1 MKNILIASPIRNR
14 SWILSEY
21 LYFLS
26 RLDYPKKN
34 LSFHFIL
41 NDSLDS
47 SAEIL
52 ADWKAAHEKEYRY
65 IRISEVN
72 FDYPHDWGEDR
83 VVTAE
88 AMLNRKNKTYK
99 SLSVLRNLILD
110 LAWLDMDVD
119 YLFSVDSDILVNPDI
134 LNKLLATN
142 KDIVAG
148 LIGNGN
154 FNYNFMPLA
163 GHRNILP
170 LEKLFEVTTTGAVM
184 LISRKV
190 FENKLI
196 RYSPEKTGEDE
207 GFCMSARTHGF
218 KSYVLQ
224 ELQKHIMKRSEFND

>member
-1 MKNILIASPIRNR
+1 MKNILIAAPIRNR

-26 RLDYPKKN
+26 RLDYPKEKIA
-34 LSFHFIL
+34 FHFIL
-41 NDSLDS
+41 NDSSDS
-47 SAEIL
+47 SAGIL
-52 ADWKAAHEKEYRY
+52 ADWETAHEKEYRY

-72 FDYPHDWGEDR
+72 LDYPHDWGEDR

-88 AMLNRKNKTYK
+88 AMLNRQNKTYK

-110 LAWLDMDVD
+110 FAWLDIGAE
-119 YLFSVDSDILVNPDI
+119 YLLSVDSDILINSDI
-134 LNKLLATN
+134 INKLLATG

-148 LIGNGN
+148 LISNGN
-154 FNYNFMPLA
+154 ANYNFMPLT

-170 LEKLFEVTTTGAVM
+170 SDGLFEVTTTGAVM

-190 FENKLI
+190 FVNKLI

-207 GFCMSARTHGF
+207 GFCKSARTQGF
-218 KSYVLQ
+218 KSYVLP
-224 ELQKHIMKRSEFND
+224 EMQKHIMKRSDIND